1 MINNK
6 PPRTNSL
13 WLVTVVGLAA
23 VLLLLSL
30 SALSHQPTV
39 YAQQTPREI
48 LVNAQ
53 CSPEHEH
60 IRFGQESSHYYW
72 FWAKRGLRYQISTN
86 IFDTNQDGLTVD
98 TKLLLYRHNPL
109 EHGDQPILAENDDII
124 PTPTP
129 ITGNSSD
136 PRPQDL
142 YQSLLEYV
150 VPEDGYYWVE
160 VQNMRPGGEGSYCLK
175 ITLIEHQV
183 SRTDICEPN
192 DTIQQACEILLKGI
206 VVGEEGNGNNPYQ
219 PANTPPSNG
228 IVFNFAPMFGFGPD
242 QDFYKLWVREN
253 ETYTC
258 KTHNLSQGN
267 DTLITLY
274 NHHGI
279 ELGWDDNSGPDLRSS
294 EITQNI
300 TYDGWLYIR
309 VSPVVEVNYQYAHH
323 YTYQLE
329 CDKLE
334 LASTA
339 PVDHKIPASEAN
351 NTAGQA
357 LHLKTPNPSTV
368 PSPHDDEIVVA
379 EATPAAP
386 AVGPVAFVALSQPA
400 ATATPDLPSR
410 SLSFTIQVYYDRNDN
425 QSKDP
430 DEGIANLPIYIYAD
444 SSDKPLQTT
453 TSQGGAVMVGL
464 ETSSPSVQLVI
475 PYLGVSQEIPVG
487 AVEDIQLR
495 IAP

>member
-30 SALSHQPTV
+30 SALSHQPTAH
-39 YAQQTPREI
+39 AQQTPREI

-98 TKLLLYRHNPL
+98 TRLLLYRHSPL
-109 EHGDQPILAENDDII
+109 EHPGQHPLAESDDLAV
-124 PTPTP
+124 PLTPTP
-129 ITGNSSD
+129 DGS
-136 PRPQDL
+136 PPPPPQAY
-142 YQSLLEYV
+142 YQSAIYYII
-150 VPEDGYYWVE
+150 PEDGYYWVQVE
-160 VQNMRPGGEGSYCLK
+160 NIIAGGEGSYCLQ
-175 ITLIEHQV
+175 IMLLAHNPFAD
-183 SRTDICEPN
+183 RCEPN
-192 DTIQQACEILLKGI
+192 GSFAEACEIQ
-206 VVGEEGNGNNPYQ
+206 NNTKIN
-219 PANTPPSNG
+219 A
-228 IVFNFAPMFGFGPD
+228 NFAGYYLDNAGKPEQD
-242 QDFYKLWVREN
+242 ERDFYKLWVATPGLYECKIVYRSNIWTVEDAEINLIFYDHDRFYLDPDTSSSREGDPAN
-253 ETYTC
+253 ASTSASV
-258 KTHNLSQGN
+258 NVGF
-267 DTLITLY
+267 
-274 NHHGI
+274 
-279 ELGWDDNSGPDLRSS
+279 P
-294 EITQNI
+294 
-300 TYDGWLYIR
+300 GWLYILAEPDKEITENGDR
-309 VSPVVEVNYQYAHH
+309 YA
-323 YTYQLE
+323 Y
-329 CDKLE
+329 E
-334 LASTA
+334 LTCAGPLLPTPTPTPTPTSITVRQQTAPISTA
-339 PVDHKIPASEAN
+339 
-351 NTAGQA
+351 
-357 LHLKTPNPSTV
+357 TPTYITPTHPSLAT
-368 PSPHDDEIVVA
+368 STPHA
-379 EATPAAP
+379 MLP
-386 AVGPVAFVALSQPA
+386 GPVAFVALSQPA

-495 IAP
+495 IVP